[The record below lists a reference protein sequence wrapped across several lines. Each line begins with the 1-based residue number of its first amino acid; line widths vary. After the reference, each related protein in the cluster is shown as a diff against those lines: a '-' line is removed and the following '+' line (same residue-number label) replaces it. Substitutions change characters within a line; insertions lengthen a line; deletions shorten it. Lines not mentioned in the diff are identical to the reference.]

1 MNAKSGRWCVGLF
14 VIVIVSTGDATPVPI
29 LNLAKLVE
37 QADVVAMGTVL
48 AISDVGST
56 SVGGANGA
64 IQARSMLGE
73 LQVDHVLKGPAE
85 IGSLQFRFAQPD
97 VFIGYGGVGV
107 DSYRMFFLKRN
118 GGRYEFVSPYYPSV
132 VALSGNVVTS
142 GRALDKVVEAVA
154 SVVESESAS
163 VDLRR
168 EAIHVLWG
176 IAGPVPG
183 AAFRSAL
190 RNADPVVHLTA
201 AAALLAVN
209 DVTAVPIAEEALLRP
224 YVDSQSELLHN
235 LRVAISQGLRDP
247 VAAPALGRLLSADVE
262 TRRAAS
268 SALRRMRS
276 ESALKFLVS
285 ALDDPDMRVGHNAV
299 MGFAETTGQ
308 TEWGPS
314 IPAFQADQE
323 RYRQHWRDWN
333 RGRQAAVFRH
343 TGR

>member
-1 MNAKSGRWCVGLF
+1 MNAKSVRWCVGLV
-14 VIVIVSTGDATPVPI
+14 VIMLVSTGDATPVPT

-107 DSYRMFFLKRN
+107 DSYRMFFLKRS

-142 GRALDKVVEAVA
+142 GRALDKVVGGVA

-163 VDLRR
+163 TELRR
-168 EAIHVLWG
+168 EAMYVLRG
-176 IAGPVPG
+176 IAGPLPR

-190 RNADPVVHLTA
+190 RSADPIVHLTA
-201 AAALLAVN
+201 AAGLLLVN
-209 DVTAVPIAEEALLRP
+209 DVSGMPMAEEALLRP
-224 YVDSQSELLHN
+224 YVDPRLELLHN
-235 LRVAISQGLRDP
+235 LRAAISQGLRDP

-262 TRRAAS
+262 TTRAAS

-276 ESALKFLVS
+276 EVALKFLVS

-299 MGFAETTGQ
+299 MGLAEATGQ

-314 IPAFQADQE
+314 IPAFQADQDL
-323 RYRQHWRDWN
+323 YRQHWREWN
-333 RGRQAAVFRH
+333 RGR
-343 TGR
+343 